1 MDLYIGKGI
10 DSLLFG
16 VTEKEAQIL
25 LGSPS
30 KSYFTDSGCKRL
42 QYNELKIELSF
53 EPENDDRL
61 GWLEVH
67 NKEAKLFGSRLI
79 GLSEISAVEFLGSRH
94 SSKPKYDDFGGFTSI
109 NYEDE
114 WLELQVQFGIVKS
127 INFGVL
133 FGENDAPSWP
143 RT

>member
-16 VTEKEAQIL
+16 VTENEAQKL
-25 LGSPS
+25 LGSPD
-30 KSYFTDSGCKRL
+30 KIYFTDSGCKRI
-42 QYNELKIELSF
+42 QYNELEIELSF
-53 EPENDDRL
+53 EPDSDNRL

-67 NKEAKLFGSRLI
+67 NKEAKLFGSSLI
-79 GLSEISAVEFLGSRH
+79 GLSEKTAVELLNSMLN
-94 SSKPKYDDFGGFTSI
+94 SKPKYDDFGGFMSI